1 VATGAKTTPRISR
14 FIGRAGEQ
22 SLLHAGLDAAL
33 AGVGQ
38 VMLIAGE
45 PGVGKTRLAAQM
57 TERARSLGMASAWG
71 RCTGAEGSPPYW
83 PFVQVFRQLG
93 GGSVLQEP
101 GSGDERFAL
110 FELVVDGLRAS
121 AEPDGLLV
129 VLDDVQW
136 ADPASVAVLTHLA
149 SAIGDARLAFV
160 VTYRDT
166 ETVGQEPL
174 RAALGALGRESSV
187 TRVALKGLSV
197 PEVGECLADAAGFAV
212 PESVAAAV
220 CSRTNGNPFFV
231 GELGAILAE
240 SSDGVLPAGVRDAV
254 RSRLARLSPQC
265 RAVVSAAAVLG
276 SELDPAV
283 LAHVTGSPLTA
294 VLDALD
300 EAATAGIVTT
310 SGARAFAHELIREA
324 ARLDVATAG
333 RLGLHQ
339 RMAEYLLSRS
349 DAGARCAEVAFHLL
363 ESLPAGDGL
372 VAAAWAERAA
382 DQAMERLAWEQA
394 ATLYGDAVEAV
405 SASESGA
412 PARSRLLLA
421 KARAQVR
428 LSDLDGARDSL
439 TQAADIARECRDAE
453 GLAHAAFIMDGIT
466 DVQWEPIARR
476 LCEDAL
482 ALSPPGDSALRAR
495 LLAQLILAETW
506 KGGSDMDARS
516 AEALAMAERVGDR
529 QAVTETLRA
538 RQTVRS
544 GPDGA
549 PERLTLGDRLL
560 VLAGTD
566 DHNAA
571 LWGHLWRFDA
581 NAQLG
586 RIDAAEAELM
596 GIDAAAGRLAW
607 PLARWHALRCRAA
620 IALARGRFAEAS
632 DLGARAVA
640 LADSAGRASAALP
653 SVGFLVMLA
662 AHTGD
667 ASQVPDFDLAVPMI
681 AAGPMRAAVAWLRL
695 ALGDRQEAQRLYN
708 SLRSPVEG
716 PPFLRLSLSGFTAEL
731 AAEFDDRDAAA
742 DVYELLL
749 PHAGMFVCGGAGVVA
764 IDGSVRRPL
773 GQAAAAMGRLDE
785 AVSHLRAAVDVN
797 RDAGM
802 PPAAAYSLYYLAQ
815 VLARR
820 KRIGDGDEASG
831 LVAIAAAEAE
841 RMGMAPLAKAAR
853 SLEASLA
860 GVSQN
865 PLTRREQEVARL
877 VTQGLTNRQ
886 IAGALHISERTAE
899 SHVQHILTKYGLATR
914 AQIAAKVAGGQIRIA
929 TP

>member
-1 VATGAKTTPRISR
+1 MTGAKTTPRISR

-22 SLLHAGLDAAL
+22 SLLRAGLDAAL
-33 AGVGQ
+33 AGAGQ
-38 VMLIAGE
+38 LMLVAGE
-45 PGVGKTRLAAQM
+45 PGVGKTRLAAQI
-57 TERARSLGMASAWG
+57 TEQARSLGTASVWG

-93 GGSVLQEP
+93 RGSVLQEP
-101 GSGDERFAL
+101 GSADERFAL
-110 FELVVDGLRAS
+110 FQLAVDALRAS

-129 VLDDVQW
+129 VLDDMQW
-136 ADPASVAVLTHLA
+136 ADPASVALLTHLA
-149 SAIGDARLAFV
+149 SAIGKARLALV

-166 ETVGQEPL
+166 ETIGQETW
-174 RAALGALGRESSV
+174 RAALGALARESSV
-187 TRVALKGLSV
+187 TRVTLRGLSV
-197 PEVGECLADAAGFAV
+197 PEVGERLADVAGFAV

-220 CSRTNGNPFFV
+220 RSRTDGNPFFV

-240 SSDGVLPAGVRDAV
+240 SSDGALPAGVRDAV
-254 RSRLARLSPQC
+254 RSRLARLSPHC
-265 RAVVSAAAVLG
+265 RTVVSAAAVLG
-276 SELDPAV
+276 SEMHPTA
-283 LAHVTGSPLTA
+283 LAHVTGSPLDA

-300 EAATAGIVTT
+300 EAAVAGIVTT
-310 SGARAFAHELIREA
+310 SGARAFAHDLIRDA
-324 ARLDVATAG
+324 ARLEVSTAD
-333 RLGLHQ
+333 RLGLHRQ
-339 RMAEYLLSRS
+339 MAEYLLSRS
-349 DAGARCAEVAFHLL
+349 DADARCAEVAFHLL
-363 ESLPAGDGL
+363 ESLPVGDGL

-382 DQAMERLAWEQA
+382 DQAMAGLAWEQA

-428 LSDLDGARDSL
+428 SSDIDGARDSL
-439 TQAADIARECRDAE
+439 TKAADIARERRDADS
-453 GLAHAAFIMDGIT
+453 LAHAALIMDGIT
-466 DVQWEPIARR
+466 DVHWEPIARA

-506 KGGSDMDARS
+506 KGGSDLDARS
-516 AEALAMAERVGDR
+516 AQALAMAERVGDR

-549 PERLTLGDRLL
+549 PERLTLGDRLI
-560 VLAGTD
+560 VLSGTD

-581 NAQLG
+581 LAQLG
-586 RIDAAEAELM
+586 RIDAAEAELI

-607 PLARWHALRCRAA
+607 PLARWHAVRCRAA
-620 IALARGRFAEAS
+620 IALARGCFAEAS
-632 DLGARAVA
+632 DLGAQAAA
-640 LADSAGRASAALP
+640 LADAAGHASPALP
-653 SVGFLVMLA
+653 SVGFLVMVA

-667 ASQVPDFDLAVPMI
+667 ASQVPDFDLGVPMI
-681 AAGPMRAAVAWLRL
+681 AAGPMRAALAGLRL
-695 ALGDRQEAQRLYN
+695 ALGDRQEARRLYT
-708 SLRSPVEG
+708 SLRSPSEG
-716 PPFLRLSLSGFTAEL
+716 PPFLRLSLCGFTAEL
-731 AAEFDDRDAAA
+731 AAEFDDRDTAAE
-742 DVYELLL
+742 VYPLLL
-749 PHAGMFVCGGAGVVA
+749 PHADMFVCGGAGVVA

-785 AVSHLRAAVDVN
+785 AVSHLRAAVEAN

-802 PPAAAYSLYYLAQ
+802 PPAAAYSRYYLARA
-815 VLARR
+815 LSRR
-820 KRIGDGDEASG
+820 KRTGDGDEASG
-831 LVAIAAAEAE
+831 LVAMAAAEAE
-841 RMGMAPLAKAAR
+841 QLGMAPLATAAR

-865 PLTRREQEVARL
+865 PLTRREQEVAAL
-877 VTQGLTNRQ
+877 VAQGLTNRQ

-914 AQIAAKVAGGQIRIA
+914 AQIAAKVAGGQMRTS